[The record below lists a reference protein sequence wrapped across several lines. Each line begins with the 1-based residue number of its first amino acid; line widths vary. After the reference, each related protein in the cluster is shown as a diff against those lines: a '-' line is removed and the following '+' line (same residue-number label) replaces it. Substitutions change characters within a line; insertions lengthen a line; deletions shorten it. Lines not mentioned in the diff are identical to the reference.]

1 MTCQPE
7 GGCWCAELPHIPMPP
22 DWQSTG
28 CLCRACLME
37 KIKAA
42 EAERSSGAADGSLPA
57 AGA

>member
-1 MTCQPE
+1 
-7 GGCWCAELPHIPMPP
+7 
-22 DWQSTG
+22 
-28 CLCRACLME
+28 ME